1 MTRIDTETL
10 QAALVGCQHQ
20 IDHIQARM
28 AEIREA
34 LEGKATSKSGTPR
47 TGQARRKISAAGR
60 ARIAEAQRK
69 RWADTR
75 PEGKRTAAAKPAK
88 AKRRLSAA
96 GRAAIIAATKKRW
109 AALRAEKAKTS
120 SSAS

>member
-34 LEGKATSKSGTPR
+34 LGDKAPRKSGSAR

-69 RWADTR
+69 RWADSR
-75 PEGKRTAAAKPAK
+75 PEGKRAAAAKPAK
-88 AKRRLSAA
+88 
-96 GRAAIIAATKKRW
+96 
-109 AALRAEKAKTS
+109 EKIHLKS
-120 SSAS
+120 